1 MGSWRGYKSQIP
13 RGYIKSLEATFTTT
27 ASFNAYT
34 ASHEHGGGG
43 GPGGGI
49 FTEVNGTQAFT
60 TSSVNIGTNDTP
72 TQTLNVRGVTEL
84 SGGLVHKRQPKT
96 ADYTVTTSDYFIAAD
111 SSGGAITFS
120 LPNAASATEGQT
132 WVFKDEGGAAH
143 TNNIII
149 SPSQGGQT
157 IDGLASIRL
166 ESPYASVQIYT
177 DGVSKYY
184 VF

>member
-1 MGSWRGYKSQIP
+1 MGFNGYKSQTP
-13 RGYIKSLEATFTTT
+13 RGFVKSLEKTFTTT

-34 ASHEHGGGG
+34 ASQAAGG

-60 TSSVNIGTNDTP
+60 TSSVNIGTDDTP

-157 IDGLASIRL
+157 IDGAASIRL

>member
-1 MGSWRGYKSQIP
+1 MGFNGFKNQIP
-13 RGYIKSLEATFTTT
+13 RGYIKSLESTFTTT

-34 ASHEHGGGG
+34 ASQAGGGG
-43 GPGGGI
+43 AGGGI

-96 ADYTVTTSDYFIAAD
+96 GNYSVTTSDYFIAAD
-111 SSGGAITFS
+111 SSGGVITFS

-149 SPSQGGQT
+149 SPTTDGQT
-157 IDGLASIRL
+157 IDGQASIRL

-184 VF
+184 IF

>member
-1 MGSWRGYKSQIP
+1 MGFGRGFGGKLP
-13 RGYIKSLEATFTTT
+13 RGYQKSLEETFTTT
-27 ASFNAYT
+27 ASFDTYT
-34 ASHEHGGGG
+34 ASVAGGA
-43 GPGGGI
+43 GGGI

-72 TQTLNVRGVTEL
+72 TQTLNVKGVTEL

-96 ADYTVTTSDYFIAAD
+96 GNYSVTTSDYFIAAD
-111 SSGGAITFS
+111 SSGGVITFS

-149 SPSQGGQT
+149 SPTTDGQT
-157 IDGLASIRL
+157 IDGQASIRL

-184 VF
+184 IF

>member
-1 MGSWRGYKSQIP
+1 MGFNGYKSQTP
-13 RGYIKSLEATFTTT
+13 RGFVKSLEKTFTTT

-34 ASHEHGGGG
+34 ASQAGGGG

-111 SSGGAITFS
+111 SSGGEITFS

-132 WVFKDEGGAAH
+132 WVFKDEAALL
-143 TNNIII
+143 I
-149 SPSQGGQT
+149 QT
-157 IDGLASIRL
+157 ILLFLQHKAGKQLMEPLQLD
-166 ESPYASVQIYT
+166 
-177 DGVSKYY
+177 
-184 VF
+184 

>member
-1 MGSWRGYKSQIP
+1 M
-13 RGYIKSLEATFTTT
+13 
-27 ASFNAYT
+27 
-34 ASHEHGGGG
+34 
-43 GPGGGI
+43 
-49 FTEVNGTQAFT
+49 
-60 TSSVNIGTNDTP
+60 
-72 TQTLNVRGVTEL
+72 
-84 SGGLVHKRQPKT
+84 PKT
-96 ADYTVTTSDYFIAAD
+96 GNYSVTTSDYFIAAD
-111 SSGGAITFS
+111 SSGGVITFS

-157 IDGLASIRL
+157 IDGQASIRL

-184 VF
+184 IF